1 MARTGVAIFIILAG
15 MGCGWAVRQFLIT
28 RMRSRHKSEFEALG
42 SPSGRVL
49 SSAAPKHSEQ
59 HVRFWKYLWGG
70 KFFLLKDGPVSA
82 LAAAAVVSDAAMVAG
97 VALLFWSVAR

>member
-28 RMRSRHKSEFEALG
+28 RMRSRHHGEFEALG
-42 SPSGRVL
+42 SPSGRIL
-49 SSAAPKHSEQ
+49 SSGSPKHSEQ

-70 KFFLLKDGPVSA
+70 KFFLLNDGRVSI
-82 LAAAAVVSDAAMVAG
+82 LAAAALVSDAALVAG
-97 VALLFWSVAR
+97 VVLLFWSVGR